1 MPDVPASAAPAIE
14 GLNAMV
20 ERACEPPTST
30 SRAKQLRWVAGEI
43 RTALERGAVPSA
55 AARSLTDLLA
65 PDTVAAY
72 LRAAELGLLRRKPT
86 ARPDQASAASM
97 KVREDCLQI
106 LAARA
111 GITVVLPDRD
121 LQVVLRPVVAAR
133 PRSILLGH
141 LERAVR
147 PGQSQ
152 ARSRVLAVIATVMDT
167 GCRAGELC
175 TLRVDDVDLRRGRIR
190 ITRRPQHRDLRAEP
204 VTETVALSSPTR
216 AAPRSWLTVR
226 GRLVVRDATQ
236 PAGPTNETTPALW
249 VSISPSG
256 RSRPGLPLHFR
267 GLARAYVREI
277 QALNMDMA
285 GEPGWE
291 PVPKRMEQLRRAID
305 LEPADLHGATVLRR
319 TGTPLLGPGPDVGQ
333 PAAAGHQRRQG
344 FPAPE

>member
-1 MPDVPASAAPAIE
+1 MADVPVSTPPSIE
-14 GLNAMV
+14 ELNAAV
-20 ERACEPPTST
+20 ECACAPPTSA

-43 RTALERGAVPSA
+43 RTALERDAVPAA
-55 AARSLTDLLA
+55 AARSLGELLA
-65 PDTVAAY
+65 PDTLAAY

-86 ARPDQASAASM
+86 ARPDQASSASM

-106 LAARA
+106 LGARA
-111 GITVVLPDRD
+111 GLAVVLPDRD

-147 PGQSQ
+147 PGRSQ
-152 ARSRVLAVIATVMDT
+152 ARSRVLAIIATVMDT

-190 ITRRPQHRDLRAEP
+190 VTRLPQHRDLLAEP
-204 VTETVALSSPTR
+204 VTETVALSGPGR
-216 AAPRSWLTVR
+216 AALRDWLTVR
-226 GRLVVRDATQ
+226 SRLVLRDAAK
-236 PAGPTNETTPALW
+236 PAGPTNETTTALW

-277 QALNMDMA
+277 QALNIDMA

-291 PVPKRMEQLRRAID
+291 PLPKRMEQLRRAID
-305 LEPADLHGATVLRR
+305 LEPADLQGVTVLRR
-319 TGTPLLGPGPDVGQ
+319 TATPLPD
-333 PAAAGHQRRQG
+333 P
-344 FPAPE
+344 